1 MNVGQR
7 VRMLKIDRTANG
19 EVTLKISGRIEAENV
34 GDVRAS
40 LESEVDGRRI
50 VLDLQDLTLVDR
62 DAVTFLADCETEGVK
77 IVNCPAYIREW
88 IARERKGK

>member
-1 MNVGQR
+1 
-7 VRMLKIDRTANG
+7 MLKIHRTANG
-19 EVTLKISGRIEAENV
+19 EVILKISGRMDAENV
-34 GDVRAS
+34 ADVKMP

-77 IVNCPAYIREW
+77 IRNCPAYIRQW
-88 IARERKGK
+88 IARERKAK